1 MATQA
6 MQQPEPL
13 LPRDVIVSES
23 LQPTTSG
30 TFEKHT
36 FVRFYVG
43 KHGPF
48 TLEYTPAQYSVDK
61 ARGDIQAKVSEVA
74 AITQGMY

>member
-1 MATQA
+1 MATPPMQSPEQA
-6 MQQPEPL
+6 
-13 LPRDVIVSES
+13 LPRDVLISES

-48 TLEYTPAQYSVDK
+48 TLEYGPGAYSVER
-61 ARGDIQAKVSEVA
+61 ARGDIAAKASEVQA
-74 AITQGMY
+74 TIQGMY